1 LGLGN
6 CSASTSYHSHLFKIY
21 SSNNQTN
28 TLGISAY
35 NDRLYIRQVNIY
47 VVGQSK
53 IRLGHSR
60 INLSNYP
67 FYFQYKGDLYDM
79 CTTIEGDDEV
89 ESEIMNQMCD
99 IGIQAI
105 KLHVFM

>member
-1 LGLGN
+1 
-6 CSASTSYHSHLFKIY
+6 
-21 SSNNQTN
+21 
-28 TLGISAY
+28 LGINAY
-35 NDRLYIRQVNIY
+35 KDSPYIRQVNIY

-53 IRLGHSR
+53 IRQGHSR

-89 ESEIMNQMCD
+89 ESEIMNQMSD

-105 KLHVFM
+105 KLHVLM